1 MNLKLSSRKKNR
13 ILYIIAIIAFL
24 TYLFLMDPSI
34 KGLYPSCPFYYLT
47 GYYCP
52 GCGTLRVLH
61 NLMHGNI
68 LKALS
73 YNALTVALL
82 PLVLYLFLIEINII
96 KENSPLYHIFSKN
109 FYSVLL
115 VIIFV
120 FWILRNIPFFPFSI
134 LAP

>member
-1 MNLKLSSRKKNR
+1 MNLNLSSRKKNGF
-13 ILYIIAIIAFL
+13 LFIIAIIAFL

-34 KGLYPSCPFYYLT
+34 QGLYPSCPFYYLT

-82 PLVLYLFLIEINII
+82 PLVLYLFLIEVDII
-96 KENSPLYHIFSKN
+96 KVNSPFYHVLSKK

-115 VIIFV
+115 VIIFA
-120 FWILRNIPFFPFSI
+120 FWILRNIPFFLFPS
-134 LAP
+134 